1 MPPQTGLAKTHFLE
15 NADLRTLLEP
25 APSRAVPAASKV
37 ACTLGPACRDVDTL
51 EKLLNAGMTAARVDL
66 TVWSPLITEAACATS
81 APDLLLYTALFP
93 LTTPSV
99 SGGNCTT

>member
-51 EKLLNAGMTAARVDL
+51 VKLLNAGMTAARVDL
-66 TVWSPLITEAACATS
+66 TVCP
-81 APDLLLYTALFP
+81 P
-93 LTTPSV
+93 LTAAAPTDAGCDNLCSNGPDH
-99 SGGNCTT
+99 CDR